1 MLQHLSLKGTSIGW
15 LWFLKVTASVLAS
28 VVKTTQFYRVA
39 LVDLPLP
46 YFIKVPSF
54 CSTSRNYVHV
64 SGTSPLPFTH
74 KFWPD
79 GNESKWPGF
88 LVAWFC
94 NSSL

>member
-15 LWFLKVTASVLAS
+15 LWFLEVTASVLAS

-74 KFWPD
+74 KFCPD